1 MELFW
6 GCITYAPFRLGI
18 PPIYHLICIGHQS
31 AFCGN
36 YIQRKNTKNP
46 TDKPSR
52 HSCLKHLPHNHEKN
66 KSELVGSEVQPKC
79 NETLIETIGRQ
90 HRAHMFHQQ
99 KTNAQ
104 MQLHISLKD
113 QILGQKL

>member
-1 MELFW
+1 M
-6 GCITYAPFRLGI
+6 
-18 PPIYHLICIGHQS
+18 
-31 AFCGN
+31 
-36 YIQRKNTKNP
+36 
-46 TDKPSR
+46 
-52 HSCLKHLPHNHEKN
+52 PHNHEKS

-79 NETLIETIGRQ
+79 NETLTETIGRQ

-99 KTNAQ
+99 KANAQ